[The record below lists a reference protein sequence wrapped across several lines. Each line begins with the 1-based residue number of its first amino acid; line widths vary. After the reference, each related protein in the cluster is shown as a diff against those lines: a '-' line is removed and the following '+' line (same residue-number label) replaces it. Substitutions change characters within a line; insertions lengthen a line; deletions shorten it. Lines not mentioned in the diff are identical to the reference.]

1 MRSHPQARVMP
12 DVEWLVE
19 RAESLGA
26 EFAEVRWQRV
36 ESTRLVVVDGTLREL
51 NTGVREGFGIRAF
64 VGGAWGFST
73 VHGGDESAAM
83 RAVEE
88 AVRLASAASKL
99 KSESFKMG
107 GEPSSGTWE
116 TRARMDPREVDI
128 SRKIDFTMELNDS
141 ARAVDQRVK
150 NVNAAYV
157 DTVSEERIANTL
169 GTRVSQEIVRTRA
182 AVQIFAHEA
191 GTTERAFESVG
202 GLGGFEMVQ
211 TDKALAMGE
220 EAARRAVDLLS
231 AKSAPAG
238 PFKAILDPK
247 LAGVFIHEAFG
258 HACEADE
265 VLAKMSILEG
275 RIGERVG
282 REIVNVSDDPTLPG
296 LYGSYAFDSEGS
308 RARKK
313 HLVREG
319 VLTSFMHN
327 LETASRMGTVSTGN
341 GRATDYSHPP
351 IVRMSNTFIEPGDW
365 GVEEMFAE
373 VRDGIYAAGS
383 LYGYTDPAKGE
394 FVFKAEGGWR
404 IKNGE
409 RVERL
414 REVAITGTI
423 LEILHNI
430 SAVGRDLQYDP
441 GHCGKFGQWVP
452 VTTGSPHILVE
463 RVVFGGMR

>member
-1 MRSHPQARVMP
+1 MP
-12 DVEWLVE
+12 DLERLVE

-73 VHGGDESAAM
+73 VHGGDESAALG
-83 RAVEE
+83 AVEE
-88 AVRLASAASKL
+88 AVKLAKAASKL
-99 KSESFKMG
+99 KSERLNIS
-107 GEPSSGTWE
+107 GEPTTGSWE
-116 TRARMDPREVDI
+116 TSARVDPREVDI
-128 SRKIDFTMELNDS
+128 SRKIEFTMGINDS

-150 NVNAAYV
+150 NVNVAYV
-157 DTVSEERIANTL
+157 DTVSRESVANTL
-169 GTRVSQEIVRTRA
+169 GTRVTQEVVRTRA
-182 AVQIFAHEA
+182 AVQVFAHEA

-202 GLGGFEMVQ
+202 GLGGFEVVQ
-211 TDKALAMGE
+211 TDKALGMGE
-220 EAARRAVDLLS
+220 ESARRAVGLLS

-238 PFKAILDPK
+238 PFQAILDPR

-282 REIVNVSDDPTLPG
+282 REIVNVADDPTLPG

-308 RARKK
+308 RAVKK
-313 HLVREG
+313 YLVKGG

-327 LETASRMGTVSTGN
+327 LETASRMGTSSTGN
-341 GRATDYSHPP
+341 GRATDYSSPP
-351 IVRMSNTFIEPGDW
+351 IVRMSNTFIESGDW
-365 GVEEMFAE
+365 TVDEMFSE
-373 VRDGIYAAGS
+373 VRDGIYAVGS

-404 IKNGE
+404 VKNGE

-430 SAVGRDLQYDP
+430 SAVGRDLEYDP

-452 VTTGSPHILVE
+452 VTTGSPHILVD